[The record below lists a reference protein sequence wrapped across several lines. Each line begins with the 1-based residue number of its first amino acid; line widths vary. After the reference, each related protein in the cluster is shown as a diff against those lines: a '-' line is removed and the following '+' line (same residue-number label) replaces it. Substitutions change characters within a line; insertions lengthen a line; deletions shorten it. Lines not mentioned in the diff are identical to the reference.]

1 MPNTEVTSDLFR
13 TAWSKFVT
21 GVTVITTPELD
32 GSDIHGMTANGVA
45 SVSLDPPLVLAIV
58 DHERNT
64 FPLLVA
70 NRRFGISV
78 LTMDQRGIARH
89 FTVPDE
95 IRDTLPPP
103 PTEKLGGSTV
113 ISGALAAMDCRVTEA
128 FQAGDHT
135 VFIAEVEHIKVGFG
149 HPLVFFQSQ
158 FAELG

>member
-1 MPNTEVTSDLFR
+1 ML
-13 TAWSKFVT
+13 
-21 GVTVITTPELD
+21 TTPEVD
-32 GSDIHGMTANGVA
+32 GSGVHGMTANGVA
-45 SVSLDPPLVLAIV
+45 SVSLVPPLALAIV
-58 DHERNT
+58 GHERNT
-64 FPLLVA
+64 FPLLAA

-78 LTMDQRGIARH
+78 LTLEQRGIARH

-103 PTEKLGGSTV
+103 PTERLGNSTV

-149 HPLVFFQSQ
+149 HPLVFFESH
-158 FAELG
+158 FAELV